1 MKKKLSRGS
10 ELIVIRNE
18 NEIRFLQKQIKSLMK
33 DIDDLRKQNRDIKG
47 RD

>member
-18 NEIRFLQKQIKSLMK
+18 NEIRALQKQIKSLTK
-33 DIDDLRKQNRDIKG
+33 EIDDLRKQNRAIKE
-47 RD
+47 R

>member
-18 NEIRFLQKQIKSLMK
+18 NEIRALQKQIKSLTK
-33 DIDDLRKQNRDIKG
+33 EIDDLRKQNRDIKG

>member
-18 NEIRFLQKQIKSLMK
+18 NEIRFIQKQIKSLVK